1 MKLDAMGG
9 VIDMLLGIL
18 RKTRAMK
25 ILNQSIKKQLL
36 TFGLILISGIITF
49 FINSFS
55 HPALIFLLPG
65 FLFGL
70 AISIPHFDKSRKQII
85 ALTTLPVFMILL
97 WILSMAISLGF
108 GIVNNSSD
116 DKTGIIISGLITS
129 FLFAI
134 IIDQYYPIVNRKTSY
149 ILIIIL
155 GLITS
160 MFSDYLFK
168 TPHSKEL
175 NLGKMIFI
183 WEVLM
188 GFGLTVFIKFDWMKK
203 IIT

>member
-1 MKLDAMGG
+1 
-9 VIDMLLGIL
+9 MLLGIL

-25 ILNQSIKKQLL
+25 ISNQSIKKQLL

-55 HPALIFLLPG
+55 HPALILLLPG

-97 WILSMAISLGF
+97 WILSMSIALGF
-108 GIVNNSSD
+108 GIVNNSSA

-160 MFSDYLFK
+160 MYSDYLFK

-188 GFGLTVFIKFDWMKK
+188 GFGLTVFVKFDWMKK